1 MRPSLAMQVV
11 FAVVLAFLSACAADA
26 SRDESPGSALYA
38 DPQPVAI
45 EGYDDHA
52 MEPFLSRDGRHLY
65 FNNSNHP
72 LADTNLH
79 YAERIDATTFRYK
92 GELRGVNTT
101 KLEGVV
107 SIDRDNTLYFVSV
120 RDYEN
125 TLSTIFRGKIVDG
138 VVSGVELV
146 PGISRR
152 QPRHLNFDVD
162 VSPDGERLYF
172 VDGRFGLL
180 GPQTADIVVA
190 ERQGPAF
197 IRRPDS
203 AELMRN
209 INTGALEYA
218 PCISADGRTLLFTRM
233 RAGLGARP
241 SIYVSRRDSAT
252 APFGPAAKLV
262 ALDGHVEATTFSVD
276 ERSIYYHKKEG
287 DRFVVMMATKR

>member
-138 VVSGVELV
+138 VVSGVEPV

-197 IRRPDS
+197 MRRPDS

-262 ALDGHVEATTFSVD
+262 ALDGHVEATTFAVD
-276 ERSIYYHKKEG
+276 ERSIYYHKKVD